1 MERGRPARFGM
12 RKIIPPGGWHSRG
25 YLPHFD
31 GRSIPQSVT
40 FRLKDSIPAERIELL
55 ENELACLPKVQAV
68 AERRKRIEAYL
79 DLGMGSAWL
88 GDHPVAEITEKALL
102 YFDGQRLLLHAWVVM
117 PNHVH
122 ALFTAIEGFGLS
134 RILQSWKS
142 FIAKAANAV
151 LGRTGQFWQE
161 DYFNRYIRNGRHY
174 SAAPDYN
181 EMNPVIAG
189 LCKRKEDWRF
199 GSARRREASIG
210 FRTLT

>member
-1 MERGRPARFGM
+1 
-12 RKIIPPGGWHSRG
+12 
-25 YLPHFD
+25 
-31 GRSIPQSVT
+31 
-40 FRLKDSIPAERIELL
+40 
-55 ENELACLPKVQAV
+55 
-68 AERRKRIEAYL
+68 
-79 DLGMGSAWL
+79 MGSEWL
-88 GDHPVAEITEKALL
+88 GDHRVAEITENARL

-142 FIAKAANAV
+142 FTAKAANAV

-161 DYFNRYIRNGRHY
+161 DYFDRYIRNGRYY
-174 SAAPDYN
+174 SAALDYI